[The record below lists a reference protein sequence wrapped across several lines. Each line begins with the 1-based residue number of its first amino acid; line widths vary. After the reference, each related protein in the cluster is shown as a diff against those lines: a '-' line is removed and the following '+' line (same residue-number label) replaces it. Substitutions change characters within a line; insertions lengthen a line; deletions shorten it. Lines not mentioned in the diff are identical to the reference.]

1 MIKAGPVNIMG
12 YSPMSFGTSSAS
24 NCMKRCDA
32 DPLCQVCAMKTVQYG
47 SALKNFLNHY
57 NFLIHS
63 EYLLSSSP
71 YFL

>member
-12 YSPMSFGTSSAS
+12 YNYEIFETSSAS
-24 NCMKRCDA
+24 NCMKGCDA
-32 DPLCQVCAMKTVQYG
+32 DPLCQVGAMKTVQYG